1 MTVMKCNQTENMIKT
16 NNIKVELVDSM
27 GDDLSVVNA
36 ARVSMDKTSSWE
48 ENEQG
53 QTGLSEK
60 DQKLIGYLAKHKHFT
75 PFTQVQLQYRIT
87 APIFVARQWF
97 RSNVGIT
104 RNEVSR
110 RYVDTEPEFFFPEVW
125 RSRAPSVKQG
135 SSPDSVEDVT
145 FVNYMARSACAVA
158 LEAYDSM
165 LSKGVAPELARMVLP
180 QNMFTEWV
188 ETASLQAVARICL
201 LRLDSHAQVEIQD
214 TAKQLAD
221 VVPSGMK
228 HSFEALLSNP

>member
-1 MTVMKCNQTENMIKT
+1 MIKT
-16 NNIKVELVDSM
+16 NKINVELIDSM
-27 GDDLSVVNA
+27 GTDLSVVNA
-36 ARVSMDKTSSWE
+36 ARVSMDKTSSWSVDDE
-48 ENEQG
+48 GNQALAEQ
-53 QTGLSEK
+53 
-60 DQKLIGYLAKHKHFT
+60 DQKLIRYLAKHKHFT
-75 PFTQVQLQYRIT
+75 PFTQVQLQYRIK

-110 RYVDTEPEFFFPEVW
+110 RYVDTEPEFFFPDIW

-135 SSPDSVEDVT
+135 SSPDSVKYSLYVQDECENLCT
-145 FVNYMARSACAVA
+145 TA
-158 LEAYDSM
+158 LETYESM
-165 LSKGVAPELARMVLP
+165 LAKGVAPELARMVLP

-188 ETASLQAVARICL
+188 ETASLQAVVRICL

-221 VVPSGMK
+221 VVPSDMK